1 MVQHN
6 LEKTLTRFA
15 IKGAN
20 DCNRRFGIK
29 IHHTQKMNYFPEL
42 MILLAQKVARI
53 SPAPSVISL
62 IFAEP
67 EKQFW
72 LTPEV
77 TRVYLGW

>member
-29 IHHTQKMNYFPEL
+29 IHHTQKINYFPKL
-42 MILLAQKVARI
+42 MILLAQEVARI

-67 EKQFW
+67 ENQIG

-77 TRVYLGW
+77 THVYFHW